1 MYIIIGYQEEP
12 AEAEVVEIQVLPWEY
27 LQQRYLNLR
36 MLPRNGVSSSIQVLR
51 CNHCM
56 HLIWSQS
63 VIFLNALVASE
74 LFFFPPPFE
83 SPFTELSHILG
94 IFPDGGFKENS
105 AACSLPAA
113 VVEVQGL

>member
-56 HLIWSQS
+56 HLIRSRS
-63 VIFLNALVASE
+63 VIFLNAIFLNALVASE
-74 LFFFPPPFE
+74 LFFFFPSFE

-94 IFPDGGFKENS
+94 IFPDGGLRKI
-105 AACSLPAA
+105 LLLA
-113 VVEVQGL
+113 VFLLQ